1 MRNFLAL
8 VVFIILYILLL
19 LLTFILE
26 GLEGVKI
33 YIYNAHQTLK
43 TILFELGLDF

>member
-1 MRNFLAL
+1 MRNFLSL
-8 VVFIILYILLL
+8 VVFIILYVPLL